1 VPITYEGRPINWIPN
16 EADLKRVG
24 NPTGPVEI
32 RPTIP
37 PAEVLAS
44 KADEINRLL
53 RESDIKDEF
62 RPIHVAAVMLALWF
76 EKGNIRRSPENI
88 LKDINQACR
97 EAFLRAGKPQLAKSI
112 AVNEANKKL
121 QERAPRITSILE
133 RLNVAVLTAEHDY
146 LGQLYETFFRYTGG
160 NTIGQYF
167 TPRHIARFLAD
178 VCLTTPDDIVLDIAC
193 GTGGF
198 FVAHMDRLVHEH
210 GLTRDEM
217 VKIVKEHVIGFES
230 EPTTAA
236 LCAVN
241 MILRGD
247 GSTKIE
253 AEDSLRARSFPIGK
267 ANVSLKNPPFP
278 HKQTDT
284 PVEKFIERGLEGL
297 VKDGKL
303 AVIVPQSLLS
313 KSSKGLWR
321 ERLLKKNSL
330 VAVFQLPDELFQP
343 YAAATTS
350 ALVFEK
356 GTPQAK
362 TMETVFVRL
371 NHDGLALKKGVR
383 IARPDELN
391 SIPEAIQA
399 VHGKKSRAGFSG
411 TASLTGSMEWSAGA
425 YIPSSVPDDTELKDT
440 IDVQLRRLASFYA
453 RYAREVIQQREA
465 IKAGEIASSHYRSMI
480 SSSRLKNT
488 GKVIGN
494 KGTIGGSFDVY
505 YGMKELHSREG
516 YSNGQ
521 TLIISPTESYN
532 GTYGWLDFPRTID
545 APFVTVAQTGSIG
558 EAFVQL
564 EPCAVNDDCLIIL
577 PKAGHTAD
585 ICELIIVAATLQI
598 EKWRFNY
605 GRKLTPDRISGFVL
619 PDFVQWKPWVD
630 AKYADTRKVIDTC
643 LSAYNAR

>member
-1 VPITYEGRPINWIPN
+1 MPVSATEKRRSERRTEHLVMDLLTAQGWDTRKPPKGNIYQQHEYKDDQDLFELLSKASKSTGKHAGLPEAIVVDTEHQQPLAVVEAKASRSDLAKAVAEACSYADALAQGNYRPLAIGIAGTESDDFDIETRKWNGAQWVPITYEGRPINWIPN

-62 RPIHVAAVMLALWF
+62 RPIHVAAVMLALWS
-76 EKGNIRRSPENI
+76 EKGNIRRSPDNI
-88 LKDINQACR
+88 LKDVNQACR

-210 GLTRDEM
+210 GLTRDKM

-253 AEDSLRARSFPIGK
+253 AEDSLRAKSFPTGK
-267 ANVSLKNPPFP
+267 ANVSLMGKS
-278 HKQTDT
+278 
-284 PVEKFIERGLEGL
+284 EKPTRF
-297 VKDGKL
+297 
-303 AVIVPQSLLS
+303 
-313 KSSKGLWR
+313 
-321 ERLLKKNSL
+321 
-330 VAVFQLPDELFQP
+330 
-343 YAAATTS
+343 
-350 ALVFEK
+350 
-356 GTPQAK
+356 
-362 TMETVFVRL
+362 
-371 NHDGLALKKGVR
+371 GV
-383 IARPDELN
+383 
-391 SIPEAIQA
+391 
-399 VHGKKSRAGFSG
+399 
-411 TASLTGSMEWSAGA
+411 M
-425 YIPSSVPDDTELKDT
+425 
-440 IDVQLRRLASFYA
+440 
-453 RYAREVIQQREA
+453 
-465 IKAGEIASSHYRSMI
+465 
-480 SSSRLKNT
+480 
-488 GKVIGN
+488 
-494 KGTIGGSFDVY
+494 
-505 YGMKELHSREG
+505 
-516 YSNGQ
+516 
-521 TLIISPTESYN
+521 
-532 GTYGWLDFPRTID
+532 
-545 APFVTVAQTGSIG
+545 
-558 EAFVQL
+558 
-564 EPCAVNDDCLIIL
+564 
-577 PKAGHTAD
+577 
-585 ICELIIVAATLQI
+585 
-598 EKWRFNY
+598 
-605 GRKLTPDRISGFVL
+605 
-619 PDFVQWKPWVD
+619 
-630 AKYADTRKVIDTC
+630 
-643 LSAYNAR
+643 